1 MFRLNKNLKSN
12 TYIVSGTELQHQQH
26 AAKAVII
33 MCGLLCCVA
42 LICQAAYNSLF
53 KKIAIYIVA
62 ILHIT

>member
-42 LICQAAYNSLF
+42 LIC
-53 KKIAIYIVA
+53 
-62 ILHIT
+62 